1 MDGAAICN
9 VVGLI
14 MNLAG
19 VILLFFYVMP
29 RRVRT
34 GGYQVLLGNPPDQ
47 TAAKKERRFDLLSW
61 AGLSLVVVGTLFRIA
76 APSRARMQHHDRAQ
90 RAFSLVECRNVLDDY
105 FAG

>member
-34 GGYQVLLGNPPDQ
+34 AGYQTLYGLPADQ
-47 TAAKKERRFDLLSW
+47 NVANKERRFDLLSW
-61 AGLSLVVVGTLFRIA
+61 VGLSLVVVGTLFQIA
-76 APSRARMQHHDRAQ
+76 AT
-90 RAFSLVECRNVLDDY
+90 VLPAVID
-105 FAG
+105 AATME